1 MTNLHKDAGHIMSE
15 IRGGKI
21 KRDVQLSE
29 GKKYQD
35 KGWIYIEKRLNVKEG
50 VFMIQAHWSQVIS
63 DVPYSAPFLVPEV
76 LPNFNLNPKFLLPIR
91 NC

>member
-1 MTNLHKDAGHIMSE
+1 
-15 IRGGKI
+15 
-21 KRDVQLSE
+21 
-29 GKKYQD
+29 
-35 KGWIYIEKRLNVKEG
+35 
-50 VFMIQAHWSQVIS
+50 MIQAHWSQVIS